1 MSSKLKA
8 ILAAMALLTVGF
20 AGGVVA
26 TSSYGLHLVRQTL
39 REPGD
44 ARPMN
49 RLAERVHR
57 RMVKELDLTP
67 EQSQQVRDE
76 LQATAAQLR
85 QVRSES
91 LQRTRQIVREARPR
105 LAFVLTSEQRV
116 KFEKMADRRMRWL
129 GEPPARKAPAADT
142 KP

>member
-1 MSSKLKA
+1 MSSKWKA

-39 REPGD
+39 REPSD

-76 LQATAAQLR
+76 LQATVAQLR

-91 LQRTRQIVREARPR
+91 LQRTRQIVREAQPR
-105 LAFVLTSEQRV
+105 LASVLTPEQRV
-116 KFEKMADRRMRWL
+116 KFEKMAERRMRWL
-129 GEPPARKAPAADT
+129 GDPPARKAPAADT